1 MLIANKKQVFNDEW
15 KKRLNVLIT
24 ATGNTIVAGIL
35 LMPPTRQFMLH
46 LNDCCK
52 WKEHI
57 RNKKKLFCGLSAR
70 GIKWRK
76 INNQRRV

>member
-24 ATGNTIVAGIL
+24 ATGNAIVAGIL
-35 LMPPTRQFMLH
+35 LMPPTRHVMLH

-57 RNKKKLFCGLSAR
+57 RNKKKLFAGYQPE
-70 GIKWRK
+70 G
-76 INNQRRV
+76 